1 MPQAEWIQSSGPPH
15 ACMWSVDSS
24 QHHSHEPKR
33 VARHGTKRRV
43 HAGRLCWASHHTPT
57 LPTARGPTTFAWH
70 SQPPAT
76 PLHLPDSPQIASG
89 LRSQNAC
96 ARAVHLDIDVGDVL
110 TSAPSHLI
118 SPNTH
123 TRAPAARRASV
134 LRIVPAHCSCASCA
148 GPQPRNTRG
157 LTLLGT
163 DLRRPFTHAAP
174 FLTSPHGRCTFSEG
188 RPGETAGGDGH
199 RAVRGRLEGG
209 SQCAAS
215 ECSQSSWKRVP
226 GVAFS
231 SWGGPHSAT

>member
-1 MPQAEWIQSSGPPH
+1 MPQAEWTRSSGSH
-15 ACMWSVDSS
+15 ARGQWTAVSTIPMS
-24 QHHSHEPKR
+24 QH

-134 LRIVPAHCSCASCA
+134 LRIVPAHPAPGRSLRSLRSLRVAHSSAHTCGALSH
-148 GPQPRNTRG
+148 
-157 LTLLGT
+157 
-163 DLRRPFTHAAP
+163 LRRPFTLAAP
-174 FLTSPHGRCTFSEG
+174 FHTCGALSHIPTRPPYFSE
-188 RPGETAGGDGH
+188 ETARGDGQ
-199 RAVRGRLEGG
+199 RRRPEETARGDGQRRRPEGG
-209 SQCAAS
+209 
-215 ECSQSSWKRVP
+215 
-226 GVAFS
+226 
-231 SWGGPHSAT
+231 

>member
-1 MPQAEWIQSSGPPH
+1 MR
-15 ACMWSVDSS
+15 ACGQWTAVSTIPMS
-24 QHHSHEPKR
+24 QNVLR
-33 VARHGTKRRV
+33 GTVRK
-43 HAGRLCWASHHTPT
+43 GECMQGGICWASHHTPT

-134 LRIVPAHCSCASCA
+134 LRIVPAHPAPGRSLRSLRSLRVAHSSAHTCGALSHI
-148 GPQPRNTRG
+148 PTRPPYFSEETARG
-157 LTLLGT
+157 DGQR
-163 DLRRPFTHAAP
+163 RRP
-174 FLTSPHGRCTFSEG
+174 E
-188 RPGETAGGDGH
+188 ETARGDGQ
-199 RAVRGRLEGG
+199 RRRPEGG
-209 SQCAAS
+209 
-215 ECSQSSWKRVP
+215 
-226 GVAFS
+226 
-231 SWGGPHSAT
+231 